1 MWCGR
6 RLSPRDVRMAM
17 ASTGRYKVW
26 RQCRASDRTRDKCL
40 NALIYLQLN
49 MIDIA

>member
-17 ASTGRYKVW
+17 AGAGRYKVW
-26 RQCRASDRTRDKCL
+26 RQCRASGDARSKCL
-40 NALIYLQLN
+40 NALIY
-49 MIDIA
+49 